1 MMWQLIAWLWLTGCT
16 KDAPEAARGRIE
28 PMPAGEMYQQTRDA
42 LADAG
47 IERLIW
53 GLTPFA
59 SASGVEEQYRP
70 TISIVSETLGVPIE
84 MRAGNDYQ
92 DVETMLLEGKIDIAL
107 MSPYAYV
114 RAKAESPDIRVF
126 ATHIAKGTE
135 SYGAYILTRD
145 DSPIRTLSELRGKSF
160 GFVDPR
166 SSSGWLFPISRMLDD
181 DINPI
186 QGLKGRF
193 YGSHQR
199 VIRAIANGEVS
210 AGATYDGALAD
221 GRGRIP
227 GANNLRVLART
238 ERIPYDAYVL
248 RAGFPQQAVQGLQK
262 ALSTVSTRDAR
273 GRDALAPLVD
283 INGFIRAD
291 DAHYRSVRMIE
302 EKVQRR
308 LELPGGKLPEFVQ
321 IPTIPD
327 SSTTNDDPT
336 PINPQSTPTID

>member
-1 MMWQLIAWLWLTGCT
+1 MMWTLIAWLWLTGCT
-16 KDAPEAARGRIE
+16 KEAPEAARGRIHQ
-28 PMPAGEMYQQTRDA
+28 MPASEMYQQTRDA
-42 LADAG
+42 LAEAG
-47 IERLIW
+47 IERLVW
-53 GLTPFA
+53 GLTPFV
-59 SASGVEEQYRP
+59 SAKGVDEQYRP
-70 TISIVSETLGVPIE
+70 TISIVAEQLGVPIE
-84 MRAGNDYQ
+84 IRTGTDYH
-92 DVETMLLEGKIDIAL
+92 DVETMLLQGKVDIAL

-135 SYGAYILTRD
+135 SYGAYILTRE
-145 DSPIRTLSELRGKSF
+145 DSPIRTLGELRGKSF

-181 DINPI
+181 DLDPI
-186 QGLKGRF
+186 QGVKGRF

-248 RAGFPQQAVQGLQK
+248 RAGFPQKAVLGIQK

-291 DAHYRSVRMIE
+291 DAHYRSVRLIE
-302 EKVQRR
+302 EKVQRL

-321 IPTIPD
+321 IPTVPE
-327 SSTTNDDPT
+327 SSKTNDNPP
-336 PINPQSTPTID
+336 PINPQSTQTPD

>member
-1 MMWQLIAWLWLTGCT
+1 MKWYLLIWLWLSACSNE
-16 KDAPEAARGRIE
+16 KPEAVRSRIFQ
-28 PMPAGEMYQQTRDA
+28 MPASEMYKQTRNA
-42 LADAG
+42 LQEEG
-47 IERLIW
+47 IDHLVW
-53 GLTPFA
+53 GLTPFV
-59 SASGVEEQYRP
+59 SAEGVDEQYRP
-70 TISIVSETLGVPIE
+70 TISIVSEKLGIPIH
-84 MRAGNDYQ
+84 MRAGEDYQ
-92 DVETMLLEGKIDIAL
+92 DVENMLINGTVDIAL

-135 SYGAYILTRD
+135 SYGAYILTRE

-166 SSSGWLFPISRMLDD
+166 SSSGWLFPISRMMDD
-181 DINPI
+181 EINPI
-186 QGLKGRF
+186 RELKGRF
-193 YGSHQR
+193 YGSHER

-227 GANNLRVLART
+227 GANNLRVIART

-248 RAGFPQQAVQGLQK
+248 RAGFPEEAVLGIQK

-273 GRDALAPLVD
+273 GRTALAPLVD
-283 INGFIRAD
+283 INGFIWAED
-291 DAHYRSVRMIE
+291 SHYRSVRMIE
-302 EKVQRR
+302 EKVQRL

-321 IPTIPD
+321 IPTIPEA
-327 SSTTNDDPT
+327 SEANENPT
-336 PINPQSTPTID
+336 SIDPQSTSTTD